1 MRKDTIIALASGQGK
16 AGIAVIRI
24 SGEKALAILREMN
37 HNKHEFVPNM
47 LTPVSLYLDNLV
59 EHGMAVYFK
68 APKSFTGEDVVEIN
82 CHGGKVVIDK
92 VINRAIALGAVMA
105 NRGEFSLRAFMN
117 GKISIDQA
125 EGICD
130 LVSAE
135 SDKQAQYSSALLT
148 GKLKDKVVGYQD
160 KIKDILASIEAKIDY
175 PEYEIDQSE
184 IDGLKGSLRAINGE
198 LRSLIDSYDE
208 GKKVLAGV
216 QVAIVGSANAGKSSL
231 LNALTGQEIAIVSD
245 IAGTTR
251 DVLFGQ
257 YQYNG
262 VIFQLYDTAGIR
274 DSKDVI
280 EKIGIDRAIKKMDE
294 ADIILNVVTPDEPN
308 TLTERDNMLVVFNKA
323 DKYTYADGL
332 KISTKTGQG
341 IDELKQKLYEMSFR
355 DELVADKL
363 YITNARHLEGL
374 VRANK
379 ALLNAQNNLDIVT
392 LDAIAT
398 DLKYAW
404 QALGEITGETASEEI
419 ISRIFEKFCLGK

>member
-392 LDAIAT
+392 PDAIAT

-419 ISRIFEKFCLGK
+419 INRIFEKFCLGK

>member
-148 GKLKDKVVGYQD
+148 GKLKDKVIGYQD

-404 QALGEITGETASEEI
+404 QVLGEITGETASEEI
-419 ISRIFEKFCLGK
+419 INRIFEKFCLGK

>member
-16 AGIAVIRI
+16 AGIAVIRM
-24 SGEKALAILREMN
+24 SGDKALPILCEMN
-37 HNKHEFVPNM
+37 RHKKEFLPNV
-47 LTPVSLYLDNLV
+47 LTPVSLYLDDFV

-68 APKSFTGEDVVEIN
+68 SPKSFTGEDVVEIN
-82 CHGGKVVIDK
+82 CHGGRVVIDK
-92 VINRAIALGAVMA
+92 VINKAIELGAVMA

-135 SDKQAQYSSALLT
+135 SEKQAQYSSALLT

-184 IDGLKGSLRAINGE
+184 ISNLKESLNKINGE
-198 LRSLIDSYDE
+198 LKVLIDSYHE
-208 GKKVLAGV
+208 GKKVLNGV
-216 QVAIVGSANAGKSSL
+216 QIAIVGSPNAGKSSI
-231 LNALTGQEIAIVSD
+231 LNALTGQELAIVSD

-251 DVLFGQ
+251 DVLFGE
-257 YQYNG
+257 YQFNG
-262 VIFQLYDTAGIR
+262 VIFQLYDTAGLR
-274 DSKDVI
+274 DSNDVI
-280 EKIGIDRAIKKMDE
+280 EKIGIDRALKKMDE
-294 ADIILNVVTPDEPN
+294 ADIILNTVTPDEPN
-308 TLTERDNMLVVFNKA
+308 SAPTRQNMLVVYNKA
-323 DKYTYADGL
+323 DKYDYKDVFCVSA
-332 KISTKTGQG
+332 KTGKN
-341 IDELKQKLYEMSFR
+341 IDELKQKIYDMSF
-355 DELVADKL
+355 DKELVSDKL

-379 ALLNAQNNLDIVT
+379 ALTNAQCNLNIVT

-419 ISRIFEKFCLGK
+419 INRIFEKFCLGK

>member
-184 IDGLKGSLRAINGE
+184 IDGLKGSLRDINGE

-404 QALGEITGETASEEI
+404 QTLGEITGETASEEI
-419 ISRIFEKFCLGK
+419 INRIFEKFCLGK